1 MIRRAYIIGILAAGL
16 VATAVHGSPGYARL
30 QSSVQNFQHYFH
42 ALKSSG
48 TSLSP
53 MERFVFSLV
62 LAKTKPAQEIQST
75 ASQHR
80 S

>member
-16 VATAVHGSPGYARL
+16 TATAVHGSPVYARL
-30 QSSVQNFQHYFH
+30 QSSAQNFQHYFH

-48 TSLSP
+48 ASLSP
-53 MERFVFSLV
+53 VERFVFSLV
-62 LAKTKPAQEIQST
+62 LAKAKPAPEIQSV
-75 ASQHR
+75 ASQRR